1 MNNTISFEMTL
12 AVTRR
17 EHSPSKED
25 YYTFFDVITPAGTFD
40 GEAVEYYGD
49 GEWNLEWGEGSEML
63 ERLFSK
69 EQMSS
74 ILQKLCKGRKKNKL
88 TYKVTIEPQA

>member
-1 MNNTISFEMTL
+1 MTL

-25 YYTFFDVITPAGTFD
+25 YYTHFDVTTPAGTFD
-40 GEAVEYYGD
+40 GEAVEYNGD
-49 GEWNLEWGEGSEML
+49 GEWNLEWGEGAKIL
-63 ERLFSK
+63 ECLFTE
-69 EQMSS
+69 EQVSS

>member
-1 MNNTISFEMTL
+1 MNNTISFEMTI

-25 YYTFFDVITPAGTFD
+25 YYTKFNVTTPAGTFE

-49 GEWNLEWGEGSEML
+49 GEWDLDWGEGAEML

-69 EQMSS
+69 EQVAS

>member
-1 MNNTISFEMTL
+1 MNNPISFEMTL

-25 YYTFFDVITPAGTFD
+25 YHTHFDVVMSAGTFE
-40 GEAVEYYGD
+40 GEAVEYNGD
-49 GEWNLEWGEGSEML
+49 GEWNLEWGEGAKIL
-63 ERLFSK
+63 ELLFTE
-69 EQMSS
+69 EQLSS

-88 TYKVTIEPQA
+88 TYKVTIEPKP